1 MPRAA
6 PCTCAKKCRSRS
18 GSFVFLGLF
27 LLSLFLHAVT
37 LVCYLDLRS
46 EVRQEIIHQKRDSIL
61 TLAGSGDPADPA
73 ALSPGHPRLDPGRSG
88 EGHEVKQTQQHLTAK
103 LDRGQTKEP
112 HTAHFNK
119 TCFLSSLKRL
129 FVLVRLR
136 RVVPGVRVRLCA
148 VISCSRATPLLV
160 ACRRA
165 VPDQY
170 APRCG
175 RNWRSLSA

>member
-1 MPRAA
+1 MPLDCPRAEDFLDKVMPRAA

-88 EGHEVKQTQQHLTAK
+88 EGHEVKQTQQHLN
-103 LDRGQTKEP
+103 GQ
-112 HTAHFNK
+112 
-119 TCFLSSLKRL
+119 
-129 FVLVRLR
+129 VRPR
-136 RVVPGVRVRLCA
+136 PN
-148 VISCSRATPLLV
+148 
-160 ACRRA
+160 RRA
-165 VPDQY
+165 
-170 APRCG
+170 ANG
-175 RNWRSLSA
+175 SLQ